1 MAHASRTKHH
11 GDDRL
16 IHWAWLYDLGA
27 GLLAGR
33 GRRLRAM
40 VAEDL
45 QLRPSD
51 HVLDVGCGPGRLARV
66 FAERVAPTG
75 SVAGIDPSPEM
86 INRATAQARKYR
98 VPVSFQVGYAQQ
110 LPFGE
115 STFDAVS
122 CTLAL
127 HHVAD
132 DDQQTA
138 VAEMYRVLKPGGRL
152 LIAEFQKGARHRHP
166 GPRWL
171 RLSME
176 EDMIDKALKLVT
188 AAGFTGIASG
198 RTNLGWLGKITAR
211 K

>member
-98 VPVSFQVGYAQQ
+98 VPVSFRSARAR
-110 LPFGE
+110 
-115 STFDAVS
+115 STLSPAHS
-122 CTLAL
+122 LCT
-127 HHVAD
+127 
-132 DDQQTA
+132 T
-138 VAEMYRVLKPGGRL
+138 L
-152 LIAEFQKGARHRHP
+152 LMMINR
-166 GPRWL
+166 L
-171 RLSME
+171 RLPRC
-176 EDMIDKALKLVT
+176 
-188 AAGFTGIASG
+188 IAC
-198 RTNLGWLGKITAR
+198 
-211 K
+211 